1 MLGGSELSLL
11 EKMAE
16 INDRMCNSALLEE
29 KGEQSPVKNGNDMKF
44 SFNKNHGSSSLD
56 LSRSLFSLSCLV
68 RPFHLTWVCWQ

>member
-44 SFNKNHGSSSLD
+44 SFNKNHGMPISNE
-56 LSRSLFSLSCLV
+56 
-68 RPFHLTWVCWQ
+68 